1 MGIILYSNVWDTIP
15 CSKGINGQGI
25 LSIESG
31 TDRDWDN
38 SVKNIYCENSLNK
51 IDRLHYRVFVN
62 GWVGYDS
69 PMTSNTKHLVR
80 YSNVV

>member
-38 SVKNIYCENSLNK
+38 SVKNIYCDNSLNK
-51 IDRLHYRVFVN
+51 IDRLYYRVCVN
-62 GWVGYDS
+62 FCVRYDL
-69 PMTSNTKHLVR
+69 PMTSNPKLLVI
-80 YSNVV
+80 YANVV